1 MFAQNTNNYNN
12 YNNNNGYAQQPAQ
25 NMPEVKLDSLDS
37 LMNGGGAKAFFNAD
51 SQPGATVTGEVVSTE
66 VTQVTDFQSKQPAFW
81 PSGQPKQQI
90 HIVLQT
96 SLPPEDE
103 DDDGRRS
110 LWIKGW
116 GVQVKALRD
125 ACRKA
130 GVKSPSKGDIM
141 TAKFAGL
148 GQRGTA
154 PQAPKL
160 YEYTIQPARQAEV
173 DSMLSGQPQQP
184 AQQAQNTPVQPVQQ
198 TQTTPVQTQA
208 PAQVQASQ
216 QPAQQAP
223 VQQPQPAQP
232 NPWKQNLPVQ
242 QIQQLAQLG
251 KTNEEIAGFLNISVQ
266 DVTNVVGDW
275 PANPTFD

>member
-12 YNNNNGYAQQPAQ
+12 YNNNNGYAQPQ
-25 NMPEVKLDSLDS
+25 NMPKVKLDSLDS

-125 ACRKA
+125 ACHKA

-148 GQRGTA
+148 GQRGNA

-160 YEYTIQPARQAEV
+160 YEYTIQPAQQAEV
-173 DSMLSGQPQQP
+173 DTMLSGQSQQP
-184 AQQAQNTPVQPVQQ
+184 VQQAQNTPVQPVQQ
-198 TQTTPVQTQA
+198 AQTVTVQSQPPVQSQA
-208 PAQVQASQ
+208 PQ
-216 QPAQQAP
+216 QPAQQVSGRQAP
-223 VQQPQPAQP
+223 AQPAQP

>member
-12 YNNNNGYAQQPAQ
+12 YNNNNGYAPQSQ
-25 NMPEVKLDSLDS
+25 NTPEVKLDSLDS

-125 ACRKA
+125 ACHKA

-141 TAKFAGL
+141 TARFTGL

-160 YEYTIQPARQAEV
+160 YEYTIQPAQQAEV
-173 DSMLSGQPQQP
+173 DTMLSGQPQQP
-184 AQQAQNTPVQPVQQ
+184 AQQVQNTPVQPVQQ
-198 TQTTPVQTQA
+198 AQAATVQSQPPVQAQA
-208 PAQVQASQ
+208 TQ
-216 QPAQQAP
+216 QPVQQAP
-223 VQQPQPAQP
+223 VQQAQSVQP

-266 DVTNVVGDW
+266 DVANVVGDW
-275 PANPTFD
+275 SANPAFD

>member
-12 YNNNNGYAQQPAQ
+12 YNNNNGYAQQPQ
-25 NMPEVKLDSLDS
+25 NTPEVKLDSLDS

-125 ACRKA
+125 ACHKA

-148 GQRGTA
+148 GQRGNA

-160 YEYTIQPARQAEV
+160 YEYTIQPAQQAEV
-173 DSMLSGQPQQP
+173 DTVLSGQP
-184 AQQAQNTPVQPVQQ
+184 AEQAQNTPVQPVQQ
-198 TQTTPVQTQA
+198 AQATPVQAQA
-208 PAQVQASQ
+208 PAQAQAPQ
-216 QPAQQAP
+216 QPVQQAP
-223 VQQPQPAQP
+223 VQQPQPARP

>member
-12 YNNNNGYAQQPAQ
+12 YNNTGYVQQSQ
-25 NMPEVKLDSLDS
+25 NVPEVKLDSLDS

-125 ACRKA
+125 ACHKA

-148 GQRGTA
+148 GQRGNA

-173 DSMLSGQPQQP
+173 DSMLSGQPKQP
-184 AQQAQNTPVQPVQQ
+184 AQQAQKRLYSLFSSRRQPIVQSQPPVQ
-198 TQTTPVQTQA
+198 A
-208 PAQVQASQ
+208 QASQ
-216 QPAQQAP
+216 HPAQQAP
-223 VQQPQPAQP
+223 VQQSQPAQP

>member
-12 YNNNNGYAQQPAQ
+12 YNNTGYVQQSQ
-25 NMPEVKLDSLDS
+25 NVPEVKLDSLDS

-125 ACRKA
+125 ACHKA

-148 GQRGTA
+148 GQRGNA

-173 DSMLSGQPQQP
+173 DSMLSGQPKQP

-198 TQTTPVQTQA
+198 AQAAIVQSQPPVQA
-208 PAQVQASQ
+208 QASQ

-223 VQQPQPAQP
+223 VQQSQPVQP

-266 DVTNVVGDW
+266 DVANVVGDW

>member
-12 YNNNNGYAQQPAQ
+12 NNGYAQPQ

-37 LMNGGGAKAFFNAD
+37 LMNGGGAKAFFNAN

-125 ACRKA
+125 ACHKA

-148 GQRGTA
+148 GQRGNA

-160 YEYTIQPARQAEV
+160 YEYAIQPARQAEV
-173 DSMLSGQPQQP
+173 DTVLSGQPQQS

-208 PAQVQASQ
+208 PAQVQATQ
-216 QPAQQAP
+216 QP
-223 VQQPQPAQP
+223 VQQASVQQAQSVQP
-232 NPWKQNLPVQ
+232 NPWKQNLPIQ

-266 DVTNVVGDW
+266 DVANVVGDW

>member
-12 YNNNNGYAQQPAQ
+12 YNNTGYVQQSQ
-25 NMPEVKLDSLDS
+25 NVPEVKLDSLDS

-51 SQPGATVTGEVVSTE
+51 SQPGATVTGEVVSIE

-125 ACRKA
+125 ACHKA

-141 TAKFAGL
+141 TARFTGL

-160 YEYTIQPARQAEV
+160 YEYTIQPAQQAEV

-184 AQQAQNTPVQPVQQ
+184 AQQAPVQQ
-198 TQTTPVQTQA
+198 
-208 PAQVQASQ
+208 S
-216 QPAQQAP
+216 
-223 VQQPQPAQP
+223 QPAQP

-266 DVTNVVGDW
+266 DVANVVGDW

>member
-12 YNNNNGYAQQPAQ
+12 YNNTGYVQQSQ
-25 NMPEVKLDSLDS
+25 NVPEVKLDSLDS

-125 ACRKA
+125 ACHKA

-148 GQRGTA
+148 GQRGNA

-160 YEYTIQPARQAEV
+160 YEYTIQPAQQAEV

-208 PAQVQASQ
+208 PAQVQVTQ
-216 QPAQQAP
+216 QP
-223 VQQPQPAQP
+223 VQQASVQQAQSVQP
-232 NPWKQNLPVQ
+232 NPWKQNLPIQ

-266 DVTNVVGDW
+266 DVANVVGDW

>member
-12 YNNNNGYAQQPAQ
+12 YNNTGYVQQSQ
-25 NMPEVKLDSLDS
+25 NVPEVKLDSLDS

-141 TAKFAGL
+141 TARFTGL

-154 PQAPKL
+154 PQASKL
-160 YEYTIQPARQAEV
+160 YEYTIQPAQQAEV

-184 AQQAQNTPVQPVQQ
+184 AQQTQNTPVQPVQQ
-198 TQTTPVQTQA
+198 AQAATVQSQPPVQAQA
-208 PAQVQASQ
+208 PQ
-216 QPAQQAP
+216 QPAQPAPTQQAQS
-223 VQQPQPAQP
+223 VQP

>member
-12 YNNNNGYAQQPAQ
+12 YNNTGYVQQSQ
-25 NMPEVKLDSLDS
+25 NVPEVKFDSLDS
-37 LMNGGGAKAFFNAD
+37 LMNGGGAKAFFNAN

-125 ACRKA
+125 ACHKA

-148 GQRGTA
+148 GQRGNA

-160 YEYTIQPARQAEV
+160 YEYAIQPAQQAEV
-173 DSMLSGQPQQP
+173 DTMLSGQPVS
-184 AQQAQNTPVQPVQQ
+184 QAQNTPVQPVQQ
-198 TQTTPVQTQA
+198 AQTVTVQSQPPVQA
-208 PAQVQASQ
+208 QASQ

-223 VQQPQPAQP
+223 VQQSQPVQP

-266 DVTNVVGDW
+266 DVANVVGDW
-275 PANPTFD
+275 PASPTFD

>member
-12 YNNNNGYAQQPAQ
+12 NNGYAQPQ

-125 ACRKA
+125 ACHKA

-141 TAKFAGL
+141 TAKFAGF
-148 GQRGTA
+148 GQRGNA

-160 YEYTIQPARQAEV
+160 YEYTIQPAQQTEV
-173 DSMLSGQPQQP
+173 DSMLSGQPVS
-184 AQQAQNTPVQPVQQ
+184 QAQNTPVQPVQQ

-208 PAQVQASQ
+208 PAQVQATQ
-216 QPAQQAP
+216 QP
-223 VQQPQPAQP
+223 VQQASVQQAQSVQP
-232 NPWKQNLPVQ
+232 NPWKQNLPIQ

-266 DVTNVVGDW
+266 DVANVVGDW

>member
-12 YNNNNGYAQQPAQ
+12 YNNNNGYAQPQ

-125 ACRKA
+125 ACHKA

-148 GQRGTA
+148 GQRGNA

-160 YEYTIQPARQAEV
+160 YEYTIQPAQQTEV
-173 DSMLSGQPQQP
+173 DTMLSGQSQQP
-184 AQQAQNTPVQPVQQ
+184 VQQAQNTPVQPVQQ
-198 TQTTPVQTQA
+198 AQTVTVQSQPPVQSQA
-208 PAQVQASQ
+208 PQ
-216 QPAQQAP
+216 QPAQQVSGRQAP
-223 VQQPQPAQP
+223 AQPAQP

>member
-12 YNNNNGYAQQPAQ
+12 YNNTGYVQQSQ
-25 NMPEVKLDSLDS
+25 NVPEVKLDSLDS

-125 ACRKA
+125 ACHKA

-141 TAKFAGL
+141 TARFTGL

-160 YEYTIQPARQAEV
+160 YEYTIQPAQQAEV
-173 DSMLSGQPQQP
+173 DSMLFGQPQQP

-198 TQTTPVQTQA
+198 AQTVTVQSQPPVQSQA
-208 PAQVQASQ
+208 PQ
-216 QPAQQAP
+216 QPAQQVSGRQAP
-223 VQQPQPAQP
+223 AQPAQP

-251 KTNEEIAGFLNISVQ
+251 KTNEEIAGFFNISVQ

>member
-12 YNNNNGYAQQPAQ
+12 YNNTGYVQQSQ
-25 NMPEVKLDSLDS
+25 NVPEVKLDSLDS

-66 VTQVTDFQSKQPAFW
+66 VTQVTDFQSKQPASW

-125 ACRKA
+125 ACHKA

-141 TAKFAGL
+141 TARFTGL

-160 YEYTIQPARQAEV
+160 YEYTIQPAQQAEV
-173 DSMLSGQPQQP
+173 DSMLFGQPQQP

-198 TQTTPVQTQA
+198 AQTVTVQSQPPVQSQA
-208 PAQVQASQ
+208 PQ
-216 QPAQQAP
+216 QPAQQVSGRQAP
-223 VQQPQPAQP
+223 AQPAQP

-251 KTNEEIAGFLNISVQ
+251 KTNEEIAGFFNISVQ

>member
-12 YNNNNGYAQQPAQ
+12 YNNTGYVQQSQ
-25 NMPEVKLDSLDS
+25 NVPEVKLDSLDS

-125 ACRKA
+125 ACHKA

-148 GQRGTA
+148 GQRGNA

-160 YEYTIQPARQAEV
+160 YEYTIQPAQQAEV
-173 DSMLSGQPQQP
+173 DTMLSGQSQQP
-184 AQQAQNTPVQPVQQ
+184 VQQAQNTPVQPVQQ
-198 TQTTPVQTQA
+198 AQTVTVQSQPPVQSQA
-208 PAQVQASQ
+208 PQ
-216 QPAQQAP
+216 QPAQQVSGRQAP
-223 VQQPQPAQP
+223 AQSVQP

-251 KTNEEIAGFLNISVQ
+251 KTNEEIAGR
-266 DVTNVVGDW
+266 
-275 PANPTFD
+275 